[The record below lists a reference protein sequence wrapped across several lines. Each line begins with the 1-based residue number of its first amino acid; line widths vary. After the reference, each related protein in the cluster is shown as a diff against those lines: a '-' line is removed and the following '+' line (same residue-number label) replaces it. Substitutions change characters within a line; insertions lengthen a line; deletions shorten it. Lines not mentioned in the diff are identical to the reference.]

1 MSLGP
6 ALLGEAGWG
15 WEAPEGLAHP
25 WPSWDTGGP
34 PGGGVKLSF
43 STEGLLEGG
52 FRAQLGGGGSVGAPG
67 HVPPRPRTLLTTCPA
82 LVARTGTRQAWGM
95 SCLKLSCSVGQGV
108 HSGL

>member
-1 MSLGP
+1 MGQGQPCWGKGKVP
-6 ALLGEAGWG
+6 A
-15 WEAPEGLAHP
+15 GLAHC
-25 WPSWDTGGP
+25 WPSWGTGGP
-34 PGGGVKLSF
+34 PGGGVKLPF
-43 STEGLLEGG
+43 STEGLLLEGG
-52 FRAQLGGGGSVGAPG
+52 FRAQLGGGSVGAPG